1 MMNHTSFRPSVL
13 SRSAS
18 SDDSCTTRIGLRPA
32 SLIAALTLAIGIMAS
47 LITVATA
54 QRATATPAT
63 PAGLFFKSDL
73 IPDVFAAPTLAS
85 DVVIDISGDIARVNI
100 RQRFRNPSKAWLEGI
115 YVFPLPE
122 RAAVD
127 RLIMHIGAREIE
139 GQILEKQEAEK
150 VYRDAADAGRHASLL
165 SSARPNV
172 FSTSLANIGPGE
184 EIVIEIEYQ
193 DRIRFDDGAYSYRFP
208 MVVNPRYTPGDAPDL
223 VVVPPVPREGKWP
236 GLQQPIGFVPGNH
249 ATPKRAAGDLFGP
262 VQNPEDGVI
271 NPVSLA
277 VLLDA
282 GVAISDITSPNHAI
296 AVERDGESRAIIALA
311 EGSVPADQD
320 FVLHWAP
327 ASGTAPAVG
336 LFVEEVDGSAHLVT
350 TVLPPAHGDADPV
363 QRPRDIVFILDKS
376 GSMHGTAIAQA
387 KQAIRLA
394 ISRLPRNARF
404 NLIAFDNTAHP
415 LFNGLRPA
423 DENFITRAFEALD
436 QLSAEGGTEM
446 REALNLAL
454 DSPRDDG
461 HLMQVVFLTDGSVSN
476 ERELFDLIDRRL
488 GEARL
493 FTVGIG
499 PAPNSFFMRRAA
511 ETGRGAFTYIDDPRE
526 LDDRVSALLRK
537 LERPAVTDLRVT
549 WDVPG
554 ETTPQTYPVRIP
566 DLYFGEPV
574 TFATR
579 MPDILRNDL
588 TGTLR
593 ITGRRGDQ
601 TWTTD
606 VALSGAR
613 PAPGAGAVWARTK
626 IADLQAQRGQTTGE
640 QDQIR
645 AQIIETALTYRLV
658 TQFTSLVAIDD
669 AVIARPNEER
679 LAQTEIP
686 RNLPDGMSFEKVFGA
701 KAFGPAGM
709 APVRQDLAQ
718 SAAFRQAIGLPVTAT
733 PATQMAISGGAALIL
748 ALSLF
753 VLLRRRTDQ
762 AVS

>member
-1 MMNHTSFRPSVL
+1 MMNHTAFRPSVL
-13 SRSAS
+13 SRPDT
-18 SDDSCTTRIGLRPA
+18 SDDSCATRIGLRPV
-32 SLIAALTLAIGIMAS
+32 SLIGALTLAVGILAT
-47 LITVATA
+47 LTTVATA
-54 QRATATPAT
+54 QTKTASPAT
-63 PAGLFFKSDL
+63 PSGLFFKSDL
-73 IPDVFAAPTLAS
+73 IPDVFAAPTLSS

-100 RQRFRNPSKAWLEGI
+100 RQRFRNPSKAWMEGV

-127 RLIMHIGAREIE
+127 RLIMHIGARGIE
-139 GQILEKQEAEK
+139 GRILEKQEAEK

-172 FSTSLANIGPGE
+172 FTTSLANIGPGE
-184 EIVIEIEYQ
+184 EIVIEFEYQ

-236 GLQQPIGFVPGNH
+236 GLQQPIGLAPGSH
-249 ATPKRAAGDLFGP
+249 AMPKRAAGDLFGP
-262 VQNPEDGVI
+262 VQKPEDGVI

-282 GVAISDITSPNHAI
+282 GIAISDITSPNHAI
-296 AVERDGESRAIIALA
+296 AVERDGDSRAIIALGA
-311 EGSVPADQD
+311 GSVPADQD

-327 ASGTAPAVG
+327 ASGNAPSVG
-336 LFVEEVDGSAHLVT
+336 LFVEEVGGSAHLVT
-350 TVLPPAHGDADPV
+350 TVLPPIQGDADLV

-394 ISRLPRNARF
+394 ISRLPKNARF

-415 LFNGLRPA
+415 LFNGPRPA
-423 DENFITRAFEALD
+423 NEEFITRAFEALD
-436 QLSAEGGTEM
+436 RLDADGGTEM
-446 REALNLAL
+446 REALHLAL
-454 DSPRDDG
+454 DSPRDNG
-461 HLMQVVFLTDGSVSN
+461 RLMQVVFLTDGSVSN

-511 ETGRGAFTYIDDPRE
+511 ETGRGTFTYIDDPRE

-537 LERPAVTDLRVT
+537 LERPALTDLRVT
-549 WDVPG
+549 WNIAG
-554 ETTPQTYPVRIP
+554 ETIAQTYPGRLP

-579 MPDILRNDL
+579 LPGLTRKDL

-593 ITGRRGDQ
+593 IAGRRGDQ

-606 VALSGAR
+606 IALSGAR
-613 PAPGAGAVWARTK
+613 PAPGAGAVWAHTK
-626 IADLQAQRGQTTGE
+626 ITDLQAQRGQTADE
-640 QDQIR
+640 QDQTR
-645 AQIIETALTYRLV
+645 AQIIDTALTYRLV
-658 TQFTSLVAIDD
+658 TPFTSLVAVDD
-669 AVIARPNEER
+669 TIVARPEDAR

-686 RNLPDGMSFEKVFGA
+686 RNLPDGMSFEKVFGT
-701 KAFGPAGM
+701 KAFGPSGM
-709 APVRQDLAQ
+709 VPVQQNLAQ

-733 PATQMAISGGAALIL
+733 PASQMAISGGAALTL
-748 ALSLF
+748 ALFLF
-753 VLLRRRTDQ
+753 LLLRRRTGRDV
-762 AVS
+762 A